1 MARPKKAKVLYDE
14 DLGWYNEKTG
24 EPVADPKGNKLNL
37 DEGVIA
43 FDAIPATDDDIQDE
57 LNLMGTYL

>member
-1 MARPKKAKVLYDE
+1 MARPKKDKILYDE

-24 EPVADPKGNKLNL
+24 EPAASTKGGKVNIN
-37 DEGVIA
+37 EGVFA
-43 FDAIPATDDDIQDE
+43 YDALPVTDDDIQDE